1 MFCISETSLKLY
13 ITQMNVI
20 LKLFDIEL
28 DIKKI
33 YKNFEFL
40 SLNLF
45 NFIKLLIIY
54 KEFKAKISKVLF

>member
-1 MFCISETSLKLY
+1 
-13 ITQMNVI
+13 MNVI